1 MVEAP
6 NQFKGVL
13 IAYEDGDEPEEDDD
27 EINDDVSGESGEEE
41 PEDILIVEAD
51 KYPDESSPEIPFKK
65 DSSGNPGFSLKHM
78 AEEEDSESEHSVQ
91 MDQSDIDKCVYGGD
105 IYLLGGQH
113 YIKDNESSASTATTA
128 FGLSQQK
135 GSLKK
140 RTGSRKKWRAG
151 AKSRGA
157 MKGITNSI
165 LEEDEDKKTEYGG
178 EGYNSVSNF
187 KPETDHQKQTRTQED
202 AILTLNLANMTEKQ
216 RKHAIRD
223 EYLRREPN

>member
-27 EINDDVSGESGEEE
+27 EINDDVSGEEE
-41 PEDILIVEAD
+41 PED
-51 KYPDESSPEIPFKK
+51 
-65 DSSGNPGFSLKHM
+65 SLKHM

-187 KPETDHQKQTRTQED
+187 KPETDPQKQTRTQED

>member
-1 MVEAP
+1 M
-6 NQFKGVL
+6 

-27 EINDDVSGESGEEE
+27 EIHDSESGESGQEE
-41 PEDILIVEAD
+41 PEEILIVEAD
-51 KYPDESSPEIPFKK
+51 KYPDESSPEILQKK
-65 DSSGNPGFSLKHM
+65 DPSSNTGLSLKHM
-78 AEEEDSESEHSVQ
+78 AEEEDSESEHSAQ

-113 YIKDNESSASTATTA
+113 YFKDNESSASTATTA
-128 FGLSQQK
+128 FGLQQQK
-135 GSLKK
+135 GTLKK
-140 RTGSRKKWRAG
+140 RKGSRKKWRAG

-187 KPETDHQKQTRTQED
+187 KAETDLQKQNRTQED
-202 AILTLNLANMTEKQ
+202 AIRTLNLSNMTEKQ